1 MIKTS
6 SCKNCANDEVTF
18 YSSMI
23 TLTLST
29 KFDFCNSIEQYAK
42 HLNNFYVENLI
53 KEQHIFSNVVNAW
66 LVKSEKRLYIFI
78 YFNQQVVQVQL
89 MWSFFSSCI
98 RKFVI
103 TFYQNPKVL
112 FLYFVEIIHTVR
124 LQNIQTKGRQVKR
137 DLVNAFIIESNLFVF
152 MNSDTVNRELDFD

>member
-23 TLTLST
+23 TLILST

-53 KEQHIFSNVVNAW
+53 KEQDIFSNVVNAW
-66 LVKSEKRLYIFI
+66 LVKSEKRLFTYSYISISRLFK
-78 YFNQQVVQVQL
+78 
-89 MWSFFSSCI
+89 FS
-98 RKFVI
+98 
-103 TFYQNPKVL
+103 
-112 FLYFVEIIHTVR
+112 
-124 LQNIQTKGRQVKR
+124 
-137 DLVNAFIIESNLFVF
+137 
-152 MNSDTVNRELDFD
+152 

>member
-23 TLTLST
+23 TLILST

-66 LVKSEKRLYIFI
+66 LVKSEKRLFTYSYISISRLFKFSWCGVFQQLHSEVRNNFLSKSESSLLVLCWNYSHGAAAKHSNKRTIGQTRFGKWFHNWVKFI
-78 YFNQQVVQVQL
+78 
-89 MWSFFSSCI
+89 CI
-98 RKFVI
+98 H
-103 TFYQNPKVL
+103 
-112 FLYFVEIIHTVR
+112 E
-124 LQNIQTKGRQVKR
+124 
-137 DLVNAFIIESNLFVF
+137 
-152 MNSDTVNRELDFD
+152 

>member
-6 SCKNCANDEVTF
+6 SCKNFTNDEVTF

-23 TLTLST
+23 TLILST

-66 LVKSEKRLYIFI
+66 LVKSEKRLFTYSYISISRLFK
-78 YFNQQVVQVQL
+78 
-89 MWSFFSSCI
+89 FS
-98 RKFVI
+98 
-103 TFYQNPKVL
+103 
-112 FLYFVEIIHTVR
+112 
-124 LQNIQTKGRQVKR
+124 
-137 DLVNAFIIESNLFVF
+137 
-152 MNSDTVNRELDFD
+152 

>member
-23 TLTLST
+23 TLILST

-66 LVKSEKRLYIFI
+66 LVKSEKRNIHIFQSVGCSSLVDVE
-78 YFNQQVVQVQL
+78 FFQQLHSEVRNNFL
-89 MWSFFSSCI
+89 SKSESSLLVLCWNYSHGAAAKHSNKRTIGQTRFGKWFHNWVKFICI
-98 RKFVI
+98 H
-103 TFYQNPKVL
+103 
-112 FLYFVEIIHTVR
+112 E
-124 LQNIQTKGRQVKR
+124 
-137 DLVNAFIIESNLFVF
+137 
-152 MNSDTVNRELDFD
+152 

>member
-6 SCKNCANDEVTF
+6 SYKNCANDEVTF

-23 TLTLST
+23 TLILST

-66 LVKSEKRLYIFI
+66 LVKSEKRLFTYSYISISRLFK
-78 YFNQQVVQVQL
+78 
-89 MWSFFSSCI
+89 FS
-98 RKFVI
+98 
-103 TFYQNPKVL
+103 
-112 FLYFVEIIHTVR
+112 
-124 LQNIQTKGRQVKR
+124 
-137 DLVNAFIIESNLFVF
+137 
-152 MNSDTVNRELDFD
+152 